1 MTRTIDFY
9 FDFSSPYGY
18 LASTRVDALALK
30 HGATVEWRPF
40 LLGAV
45 FKLTGAAPLTGIPIK
60 GDYALHDWARAA
72 RRYGVPFHMP
82 AQFPFGTVT
91 ACRAYYHL
99 RQKDPAGAVKLAKAL
114 LHAAFGE
121 GRDICPV
128 ESVGAIAEAHGFDA
142 EDILAGI
149 QSAPVKEL
157 LKHEVEHAI
166 ARGVFGSP
174 FFLIDG
180 EGFWGDD
187 RLDEVAEWLDR
198 GGW

>member
-1 MTRTIDFY
+1 MTKTIDFY

-18 LASTRVDALALK
+18 LASTRVDAVALK
-30 HGATVEWRPF
+30 HGAAVEWRPF

-60 GDYALHDWARAA
+60 GDYSLHDWARSA
-72 RRYGVPFHMP
+72 RRYGVPFRMP

-91 ACRAYYHL
+91 ACRAYYHV
-99 RQKDPAGAVKLAKAL
+99 RQTDPAGAVKLAKAL
-114 LHAAFGE
+114 FHAAFGE

-142 EDILAGI
+142 EDILMGI

-166 ARGVFGSP
+166 GRGVFGSP
-174 FFLIDG
+174 FFMVDG

-187 RLDEVAEWLDR
+187 RLDEVADWLDR